1 MHRAFAPGFCTTE
14 RIAAMR
20 KHLPALFAVVLAV
33 FLVPSPTQAAEGDDT
48 LDIVGHAADGYY
60 LAFEP
65 FAKAELPRIFL
76 LENAEGNLTVDVYG
90 TTTGALQSG
99 NYNLV
104 TEGDD
109 GASKTLTS
117 QAEINEAIEGGK
129 HLYGS
134 IAPKAGSIVLD
145 FSVTRHLVYG
155 LLAMLVTALIFITLA
170 NRYKRGI
177 GRDEAPR
184 GVFHNMFEAMIVFIR
199 DEIAKPTMGEKYER
213 FLPYLLTAFFFILF
227 ANLFGLVPY
236 GAAATSNLAITG
248 MLALFTFV
256 IGQVYGSKEH
266 FKHLFMGPEGVPWW
280 VRPILVPVEI
290 LGLFTRH
297 LALAIR
303 LFANMLAGALVIF
316 SLLGLIFIVNV
327 VFGPS
332 VAYGASIPSIGLTVF
347 ILLVKLLVAFIQAY
361 VFTMLSALFIG
372 MAVEEHHDEESTP
385 ETQERDTGALT
396 PEFGGDGT
404 AVEQRSR
411 PETPEPV
418 AS

>member
-1 MHRAFAPGFCTTE
+1 
-14 RIAAMR
+14 MR
-20 KHLPALFAVVLAV
+20 KHLYVFFAVLLAATMMA
-33 FLVPSPTQAAEGDDT
+33 PSAQAAEGET

-65 FAKAELPRIFL
+65 LGKPELPRIFL
-76 LENAEGNLTVDVYG
+76 MENADGEMTLQAYATTKSALKSGAFNLTVESDGG
-90 TTTGALQSG
+90 TR
-99 NYNLV
+99 
-104 TEGDD
+104 
-109 GASKTLTS
+109 TLTS
-117 QAEINEAIEGGK
+117 ASEIDEAVAAKK

-134 IAPKAGSIVLD
+134 LQPKQGSIILD
-145 FSVTRHLVYG
+145 FSITRHLLYG
-155 LLAMLVTALIFITLA
+155 LLAMLATAFVFISLA
-170 NRYKRGI
+170 NRYKRGV
-177 GRDEAPR
+177 GREEAPR
-184 GVFHNMFEAMIVFIR
+184 GIFQNMFEAMIVYVR
-199 DEIAKPTMGEKYER
+199 DDIAKPTIGEEKYEK

-266 FKHLFMGPEGVPWW
+266 WKHLLMGPEGIPWW

-327 VFGPS
+327 VFGAG
-332 VAYGASIPSIGLTVF
+332 VAYGAAVPSIGLTVF
-347 ILLVKLLVAFIQAY
+347 ILLVKTLVAFIQAY

-372 MAVEEHHDEESTP
+372 MAVEEHHDHDDEHDSES
-385 ETQERDTGALT
+385 RSYDTGELT
-396 PEFGGDGT
+396 PAFGSGDGT
-404 AVEQRSR
+404 VEQRTR

-418 AS
+418 TS

>member
-1 MHRAFAPGFCTTE
+1 
-14 RIAAMR
+14 MR

-33 FLVPSPTQAAEGDDT
+33 FLVPSPTQAAEGDET

-76 LENAEGNLTVDVYG
+76 RENAEGNLTVDVYG

-109 GASKTLTS
+109 GASKTLTAPS
-117 QAEINEAIEGGK
+117 EINEAIEGGK

-134 IAPKAGSIVLD
+134 LAPKEGSIVLD
-145 FSVTRHLVYG
+145 FSITRHLVYG

-184 GVFHNMFEAMIVFIR
+184 GVFQNMFEAMIVFIR
-199 DEIAKPTMGEKYER
+199 DEVAKPTMGEKHER

-266 FKHLFMGPEGVPWW
+266 FKHLLMGPEGIPWW

-327 VFGPS
+327 VFGPG
-332 VAYGASIPSIGLTVF
+332 VAYGASVPSVGLTVF

-372 MAVEEHHDEESTP
+372 MAVEEHHEEESTT
-385 ETQERDTGALT
+385 EAQERDTGALT

>member
-1 MHRAFAPGFCTTE
+1 
-14 RIAAMR
+14 MR
-20 KHLPALFAVVLAV
+20 THVSALFAVVLAF
-33 FLVPSPTQAAEGDDT
+33 FLLPLPTQAAEGDET

-65 FAKAELPRIFL
+65 FAKVELPRIL
-76 LENAEGNLTVDVYG
+76 LEENAQGNLTVGVYG
-90 TTTGALQSG
+90 TTAGALRSG
-99 NYNLV
+99 NYNLIV
-104 TEGDD
+104 EED
-109 GASKTLTS
+109 GTPKTLTTPS
-117 QAEINEAIEGGK
+117 EIDGAIESGK

-134 IAPKAGSIVLD
+134 LAPKQGSIVLD
-145 FSVTRHLVYG
+145 FSFTRHLVYG
-155 LLAMLVTALIFITLA
+155 LLAMLVTALIFIRLA
-170 NRYKRGI
+170 QRYKRGI
-177 GRDEAPR
+177 GREEAPR
-184 GVFHNMFEAMIVFIR
+184 GVFQNLFEAMIVFVR
-199 DEIAKPTMGEKYER
+199 DEVAKPTIGAKYER

-266 FKHLFMGPEGVPWW
+266 FKHLLLGPEGVPWW

-327 VFGPS
+327 VFGAS
-332 VAYGASIPSIGLTVF
+332 VAYGASIPSVALTVF

-361 VFTMLSALFIG
+361 VFTMLLALFIG
-372 MAVEEHHDEESTP
+372 MAVEEHHEDEPAP
-385 ETQERDTGALT
+385 EDLDDGRGELT

-404 AVEQRSR
+404 ALEQRTR
-411 PETPEPV
+411 PQTPEPV

>member
-1 MHRAFAPGFCTTE
+1 
-14 RIAAMR
+14 MR
-20 KHLPALFAVVLAV
+20 KHFPALFAVVLAV
-33 FLVPSPTQAAEGDDT
+33 FLVPLPTQAAEGDET

-76 LENAEGNLTVDVYG
+76 RENAEGNLTVDVYG

-117 QAEINEAIEGGK
+117 QAEISEAIDGGK

-134 IAPKAGSIVLD
+134 LAPKEGSIVLD
-145 FSVTRHLVYG
+145 FSITRHLVYG
-155 LLAMLVTALIFITLA
+155 LLAMLVTAIIFITLA

-177 GRDEAPR
+177 GRDEAPQ
-184 GVFHNMFEAMIVFIR
+184 GVFQNMFEAMIVFIR
-199 DEIAKPTMGEKYER
+199 DEVAKPTMGEKYER

-266 FKHLFMGPEGVPWW
+266 FKHLLMGPEGVPWW

-327 VFGPS
+327 VFGPG
-332 VAYGASIPSIGLTVF
+332 VAYGASIPSVGLTVF

-372 MAVEEHHDEESTP
+372 MAIEEHHEEEPATA
-385 ETQERDTGALT
+385 ETGRDTGDLT

-404 AVEQRSR
+404 AVDQRTR